1 MYLVKGKQTFRPP
14 TYRISTC
21 VRFAYCCCFYSK
33 ILVVDKNH
41 ASFVLLAEQKKTCLA
56 EQRPCLAEQRPCLAE
71 QRPCLAE
78 QRPVDVAVLLD
89 VERFEPF
96 YEGHL
101 KAFGWACKQLIIEVE
116 TL

>member
-1 MYLVKGKQTFRPP
+1 MLLFFG
-14 TYRISTC
+14 
-21 VRFAYCCCFYSK
+21 K
-33 ILVVDKNH
+33 ILVVDIEKSCKSC
-41 ASFVLLAEQKKTCLA
+41 ACLA

-78 QRPVDVAVLLD
+78 KRPCLAEKRPCLAEQRPCLAEQRPVDVAVLLG
-89 VERFEPF
+89 VERFEPL

-101 KAFGWACKQLIIEVE
+101 KAFGWACKQLIIEIE